1 MAYRPQILK
10 PIADLGLLSADFRQF
25 CSDDFEKAL
34 VHTFEPGSFHV
45 NSTSVFHGPPQIVL
59 KFGTVV
65 EHG

>member
-1 MAYRPQILK
+1 M
-10 PIADLGLLSADFRQF
+10 
-25 CSDDFEKAL
+25 CL
-34 VHTFEPGSFHV
+34 VRVFLEEDGTLYAQGSFHV

>member
-1 MAYRPQILK
+1 MQKDNRENERKHI
-10 PIADLGLLSADFRQF
+10 
-25 CSDDFEKAL
+25 EKMRSLQKEMKEEHASN
-34 VHTFEPGSFHV
+34 VAGSFHV